1 MRLHIF
7 ACNRNCA
14 DFHPI
19 FVKNFRATVTVCPKR
34 QNLKKN
40 RKNRQKSKKIV
51 KKSQKP
57 SKNRQKIEKI
67 SSRNHRQVL
76 QWYCWKKPPVTV
88 NPYRPRSNDSPRK
101 QKKCIEFHIKSTTRV
116 GKSGIITPLRSM
128 GVKKGA
134 KKLES

>member
-1 MRLHIF
+1 VSKNAKFEKNAKI
-7 ACNRNCA
+7 
-14 DFHPI
+14 
-19 FVKNFRATVTVCPKR
+19 VKNC
-34 QNLKKN
+34 
-40 RKNRQKSKKIV
+40 KNRQKIAKIV

-57 SKNRQKIEKI
+57 SKNRQKIEKIPKI

-76 QWYCWKKPPVTV
+76 QWYCWKKPPVTG

-101 QKKCIEFHIKSTTRV
+101 QKKCIEFHIKSATRV
-116 GKSGIITPLRSM
+116 GKSGIITPLRSV

>member
-1 MRLHIF
+1 MRCDRIIRTGAAGLLRLHIF

-51 KKSQKP
+51 KNREKSSKNR
-57 SKNRQKIEKI
+57 KNRQKIEKI
-67 SSRNHRQVL
+67 DL
-76 QWYCWKKPPVTV
+76 
-88 NPYRPRSNDSPRK
+88 
-101 QKKCIEFHIKSTTRV
+101 
-116 GKSGIITPLRSM
+116 
-128 GVKKGA
+128 
-134 KKLES
+134 